1 MTENQLRK
9 YYDLIFKSFEN
20 IQSDLESNCEQIFK
34 NITRKEMKKFLSKY
48 SDLKDEHYGLDQ
60 VLDNLIESKKK

>member
-20 IQSDLESNCEQIFK
+20 IQSDLENKCEQIFK
-34 NITRKEMKKFLSKY
+34 NIKRKEMKKFLSKY
-48 SDLKDEHYGLDQ
+48 SDYKDEHYGLDQ